1 MKKAVRSPKCSQQSM
16 KVVQGLGASNL
27 YGIDYEKGSLWG
39 CEPGVTDRVTDSKSD
54 DDEHELEW

>member
-27 YGIDYEKGSLWG
+27 YGIDYEKGSLWAW
-39 CEPGVTDRVTDSKSD
+39 SD
-54 DDEHELEW
+54 GQSYGQQKWWWWTWTGM